1 MVELT
6 LNNPASAEFVENIGK
21 FIANFGVI
29 EITIIEICD
38 VLSKDPVLT
47 KIAHRAL
54 LSRRIEILKEQ
65 ITNSII
71 SEENRNVLRKHFKQ
85 LEPLIELRNI
95 LAHNP
100 IVFAFPNADP
110 TQEASVSGV
119 INMRPKDKTKDSEL
133 IGIEELKGRVTDTSN
148 IARLLRE
155 DLDTIRGS
163 VS

>member
-1 MVELT
+1 MVEIT
-6 LNNPASAEFVENIGK
+6 LNNPASEGFVENIGK

-29 EITIIEICD
+29 EMTIIEICD

-54 LSRRIEILKEQ
+54 LSRRIEILKDQ
-65 ITNSII
+65 VASSSI
-71 SEENRNVLRKHFKQ
+71 EEETINLLLNHLKQ
-85 LEPLIELRNI
+85 LQPLIELRNI

-110 TQEASVSGV
+110 AQEASVAGV
-119 INMRPKDKTKDSEL
+119 MNMRPKDKNKDSEI
-133 IGIEELKGRVTDTSN
+133 IGIEELKGRVTDTAH
-148 IARLLRE
+148 IAKWLRE
-155 DLDTIRGS
+155 DMDAIRGS